1 VKYVLLILGGL
12 LALLGLGYFMQD
24 DLFTGRVTFI
34 LIFVGVLLGGWAFL
48 RFIQKQ

>member
-1 VKYVLLILGGL
+1 MKYVLIILAGL
-12 LALLGLGYFMQD
+12 AALLGLGYFMQD

-34 LIFVGVLLGGWAFL
+34 LVFVGILLGGWGFL